1 MSIVG
6 LPFSQGTGIII
17 PSCRLAIP
25 ASADNKEGAW
35 EFLKYMLLSEYGTYL
50 ESPYCPILKA
60 EYERLVDHDVQKI
73 DAGELK
79 INEEYVT
86 EKSYISEYDQ
96 LLSGVYGM
104 YDMRAPEYEIVCS
117 GAEPFFNGYKTV
129 NQVAEDIY
137 SRLSIYHA
145 EQN

>member
-1 MSIVG
+1 M
-6 LPFSQGTGIII
+6 
-17 PSCRLAIP
+17 
-25 ASADNKEGAW
+25 
-35 EFLKYMLLSEYGTYL
+35 
-50 ESPYCPILKA
+50 
-60 EYERLVDHDVQKI
+60 
-73 DAGELK
+73 
-79 INEEYVT
+79 
-86 EKSYISEYDQ
+86 SYISEYDQ
-96 LLSGVYGM
+96 LLGGVYGM